1 MRGYVP
7 QAKACFSAEA
17 FCCNWDIPV
26 LGCLRLRKE
35 AWELLKSSYAARTTM
50 LVIQFCCDEMRKTW
64 W

>member
-26 LGCLRLRKE
+26 LGCMRFAKRGAGVIEIELRRKDDD
-35 AWELLKSSYAARTTM
+35 ARNSILL
-50 LVIQFCCDEMRKTW
+50 
-64 W
+64 